1 LLLSKFFSLK
11 KLSAAT
17 AIAAAA
23 AAANCTMQLLQP
35 QVDIV
40 CLYRRTVVDVASL
53 EFHCSLS
60 PTNCHFDL
68 LPASS
73 DGDDVTDHVTTTAGT
88 VLAMRLGKVRKCIV
102 LKVLTV
108 IMHNNTI

>member
-1 LLLSKFFSLK
+1 LSKFFSLK

-40 CLYRRTVVDVASL
+40 CLYRRAVVGVASL

-73 DGDDVTDHVTTTAGT
+73 RGDDVTDHVTTTAGP
-88 VLAMRLGKVRKCIV
+88 VIAMRLGKVRKCIV
-102 LKVLTV
+102 LKGLTV

>member
-1 LLLSKFFSLK
+1 LSKFFSLK

-17 AIAAAA
+17 AIAAA

-40 CLYRRTVVDVASL
+40 CLYRRTVVGVASL

-73 DGDDVTDHVTTTAGT
+73 DGDDVTDHVTTTAAT
-88 VLAMRLGKVRKCIV
+88 VIAMRLGKVRKCIV

-108 IMHNNTI
+108 IMHDNTI